1 MKERSILL
9 VGLLC
14 VLSIVGVVP
23 RAVAAGTLNST
34 RVAVVNDDKSD
45 LQTYYNEVESNY
57 LLMTDPSYDDA
68 ALTAEQKEAL
78 AAELEK
84 VKTAL
89 DNGTGDYAAL
99 LAELKAVYE
108 KVPYVEGGK
117 RWWAITIDAVK
128 DGAQMMFECG
138 PTSYRNRFI
147 KAYPESQNGN
157 SVLCDDEG
165 KSKTMIWEFVAT
177 GENDAIYTSKP
188 TYYLKDVTSGKY
200 FGVSDALTSLD
211 PGHKRMV
218 DNTDM
223 AFPFCFLSAADISAQ
238 EGVSVNVYGNND
250 AVFIHHSNADGT
262 WFRLSRFGGYK
273 NVYYIS
279 TNYYPTN
286 RDWQAWNLYT
296 SETNLNIKEEL
307 QQAVEQYCGIDIPA
321 GDAPGYYSKEQVDAY
336 NNAVAKAKGMTEAN
350 SRQEIRNAI
359 DSLVAAYN
367 VANNLAPLPL
377 KDGYY
382 RIKSAYSNFTS
393 QGKTMCAFDKGDGYL
408 GWHTMDASLPENVF
422 KITKTDGGW
431 YVQNAATDKYVGV
444 AIDDN
449 KITMTD
455 APSSIQTFTSQKS
468 AQWKWSNKTT
478 SYTYY
483 VNGSDPGYVGRYY
496 SQGLNAFDSWQFEN
510 VDSAWVES
518 VTIGVAKDSL
528 KAYYDVIKANVYPY
542 VDSEKYDATKV
553 EAFQN
558 AYNAAESALIGTEK
572 HTSSELKNLL
582 ADLKNTFTALGF
594 AEGGG
599 VKRTTRAKCAEITD
613 GSVIA
618 IEAASSPSL
627 KGYFLK
633 GQTEYRHELYA
644 WVFKS
649 GLDKD
654 GAWIVEKSPLLD
666 KKNGKPTFY
675 LKQQSTGLY
684 IGKNGTGTDAY
695 QTRALVATTDSAYNF
710 SLSTAI
716 EAGCTTYY
724 GQKNWDEN
732 SITFQYANSADH
744 AMNLSNY
751 PGSPT
756 FVWLFEGS
764 TDVIA
769 WNVYNVEVSTDLY
782 DEFEK
787 TMARCANFQPETTG
801 GYGFYDPEL
810 VKAYNKAYEAA
821 KAVTTDNSR
830 LEIRN
835 AIDSLDKA
843 YNNIISTGLSP
854 VSSGYFYI
862 TNRSEAYS
870 TANGSYAALAVENDS
885 VVSKN
890 FEADSYESVYHVTG
904 NQGKWYVQSLA
915 TDKYLTSK
923 DGNSLVASETKDK
936 TFAMNLLGLY
946 QASIS
951 LSNGEGFFAIT
962 SDING
967 NVTATAES
975 ETDGAAWTFVRV
987 GDEKLAEI
995 LKHRS
1000 SDKLAALVEN
1010 ASAYSENLGK
1020 GKYDTDKEN
1029 AFNTSYES
1037 AKNALENTSSS
1048 KEDFDAAY
1056 NSLFS
1061 AIDSLKASRI
1071 YEENSPLENLAKY
1084 VASIKANIPH
1094 ISAKY
1099 YDAAAVDSL
1108 ATAWAEATV
1117 ALDKEN
1123 LDSAGYV
1130 NALDNLRKAYDSVGY
1145 VYGGYFPRITPDQ
1158 LFDGDIIM
1166 LEAASSQYNLGMYMK
1181 QPAEGNTN
1189 DIQYTSGRDS
1199 RSAWK
1204 LVDAGKP
1211 DKINS
1216 KTTYY
1221 LQNVETGQYVGY
1233 GNNYKTK
1240 TMVTSLEKAMNFS
1253 ILTTKDITFTGYLDG
1268 TTGSDENSVTFQF
1281 AYSDKDFVWLGNFI
1295 AYGTGV
1301 YYVTTNSWKHVIAW
1315 NVYSGKF
1322 EDDIVGEYNEAMNTY
1337 RTFRVESN
1345 DSPGSYSADVAKS
1358 YADALAYA
1366 NAAEGS
1372 DARLDYRLAIDSIAN
1387 MYKLVNNSNANE
1399 ISEGTYYLLS
1409 NFSSFEDAGLAMG
1422 VYAKDASLKWRE
1434 IDFNSKEFMY
1444 SFTKGNNGG
1453 WIVKNLSTGKYVGN
1467 YNGTAV
1473 ALIDNSS
1480 VEQKFAYIGGGE
1492 FMWSNAKS
1500 DNTYYPDNYSGDNG
1514 NIKTGSAHNTY
1525 RGVDAWQLI
1534 RVPQEVLDS
1543 MEVANSAKLM
1553 NRTLVVTG
1561 KTKINWIKAQARNV
1575 GQLNIMAID
1584 TRNAEL
1590 DEDVTYEALSKVSSN
1605 ANCLYYVA
1613 DSSRISG
1620 NNVVKQGVCEAL
1632 QLVDAPFYCP
1642 EPFVAKNA
1650 SYSLNP
1656 AYATKTGGWQTIAVP
1671 FEVGSVKASGSGDIA
1686 METVNASGNIF
1697 VREFTGIEDS
1707 LINFSKLAEPK
1718 LAANTPYALAV
1729 PGEEFGNRSLANET
1743 LTFEGSDV
1751 AIDSLSSDAGVK
1763 QGNYSFVP
1771 TYENSPVS
1779 KAWILNYEGNGF
1791 ESWTNG
1797 SPLCFRGYFTSV
1809 DSAAYAQDAFVFSID
1824 TDESAGSKKLLRVVG
1839 LSFDSEITDIEH
1851 VEKSAAEIQVTKG
1864 GISVNVATPTKI
1876 TVFDSEG
1883 KLIYQ
1888 DTVAGSKNISLS
1900 KGIYVVNNR
1909 KVLVN
1914 K

>member
-9 VGLLC
+9 MGLLC
-14 VLSIVGVVP
+14 ILSIVGVVP
-23 RAVAAGTLNST
+23 KAVAASTLNAT

-68 ALTAEQKEAL
+68 AFTAEQKEAL

-89 DNGTGDYAAL
+89 DSGTGDYATL

-117 RWWAITIDAVK
+117 KWWAITIDAVK

-138 PTSYRNRFI
+138 PTSYHNRFI
-147 KAYPESQNGN
+147 KAYPGNLNGN
-157 SVLCDDEG
+157 SVMCDDEG
-165 KSKTMIWEFVAT
+165 KSKAVIWELVAT
-177 GENDAIYTSKP
+177 GENDAIYTTKP

-200 FGVSDALTSLD
+200 IGVSDVLTSLAPD
-211 PGHKRMV
+211 HKRMV
-218 DNTDM
+218 DSTDM
-223 AFPFCFLSAADISAQ
+223 AFPFCFLSASDISAQ
-238 EGVSVNVYGNND
+238 EGVSINVYGNND

-273 NVYYIS
+273 HVFYIS
-279 TNYYPTN
+279 TTAYPTN

-296 SETNLNIKEEL
+296 SETNLSMKEEL
-307 QQAVEQYCGIDIPA
+307 EQAIEQYTNLELPA
-321 GDAPGYYSKEQVDAY
+321 GETPGYYNKEQVEIY

-350 SRQEIRNAI
+350 SRQEMRDAI
-359 DSLVAAYN
+359 DSLAAAYE
-367 VANNLAPLPL
+367 VAKALTPIPL
-377 KDGYY
+377 KEGYY
-382 RIKSAYSNFTS
+382 RIKSVYSNFTS
-393 QGKTMCAFDKGDGYL
+393 QGKTMCAFDHGDGYL
-408 GWHTMDASLPENVF
+408 GWHTMDASLPVNVF
-422 KITKTDGGW
+422 KIIKTDGGW

-444 AIDDN
+444 ATDDN

-455 APSSIQTFTSQKS
+455 APSSVQTFTSQKS
-468 AQWKWSNKTT
+468 AQWKWSNKST
-478 SYTYY
+478 SLTYY
-483 VNGSDPGYVGRYY
+483 VNGSDPGYMGRYY

-528 KAYYDVIKANVYPY
+528 QVYYNTIKANVYPY
-542 VDSEKYDATKV
+542 VDSVKYAAAKV

-558 AYNAAESALIGTEK
+558 AYAAAEQALNGTEK
-572 HTSSELKNLL
+572 HTSSELKNIL
-582 ADLKNTFTALGF
+582 ADLKDAFTALGF

-599 VKRTTRAKCAEITD
+599 VKRTTRVKCNEIVD

-666 KKNGKPTFY
+666 KKNGKPTYY

-732 SITFQYANSADH
+732 SITFQYANTADH

-769 WNVYNVEVSTDLY
+769 WNVYNVEVSNDLY
-782 DEFEK
+782 EEYEK
-787 TMARCANFQPETTG
+787 TMARCASFQPETTD
-801 GYGFYDPEL
+801 GYGFYDAEL
-810 VKAYNKAYEAA
+810 VKAYNKAYEFA
-821 KAVTTDNSR
+821 KTITTDNSR
-830 LEIRN
+830 LEIRS
-835 AIDSLDKA
+835 AIDSLDAA
-843 YNNIISTGLSP
+843 YNNIISTGISP

-862 TNRSEAYS
+862 TNRSESYT
-870 TANGSYAALAVENDS
+870 TANGSYAALAINNDS

-890 FEADSYESVYHVTG
+890 FDADSYESVFHVTG
-904 NQGKWYVQSLA
+904 NQGKWYVQSFA
-915 TDKYLTSK
+915 TDKYITSK
-923 DGNSLVASETKDK
+923 DGNTLGVSDSKDK
-936 TFAMNLLGLY
+936 TFAMNLLDLY
-946 QASIS
+946 KASMS
-951 LSNGEGFFAIT
+951 LSNGEGFFAIS
-962 SDING
+962 SDLNG
-967 NVTATAES
+967 TVTTIADS

-987 GDEKLAEI
+987 SDEKLAEI
-995 LKHRS
+995 QKFRAC
-1000 SDKLAALVEN
+1000 DILAALVGD
-1010 ASAYSENLGK
+1010 ASLYSENIGK
-1020 GKYDTDKEN
+1020 GKYDAAKEN
-1029 AFNTSYES
+1029 AFNASYNI
-1037 AKNALENTSSS
+1037 AKKVLDDISST
-1048 KEDFDAAY
+1048 KNDYDTAY
-1056 NSLFS
+1056 NSLYN

-1071 YEENSPLENLAKY
+1071 YEENSPIENLAKY
-1084 VASIKANIPH
+1084 VASIKENIPH
-1094 ISAKY
+1094 ISAQY
-1099 YDAAAVDSL
+1099 YDATAVDSL
-1108 ATAWAEATV
+1108 ANAWTV
-1117 ALDKEN
+1117 AITALDKEN
-1123 LDSAGYV
+1123 LDSVGYV
-1130 NALDNLRKAYDSVGY
+1130 NTLENLRKAYDAVNY
-1145 VYGGYFPRITPDQ
+1145 VYGGYYPRINPEQ
-1158 LFDGDIIM
+1158 LADGDVIM
-1166 LEAASSQYNLGMYMK
+1166 LEAASSQYNLDMYMK
-1181 QPAEGNTN
+1181 QPVDGNTN

-1199 RSAWK
+1199 RSLWK
-1204 LVDAGKP
+1204 LVDAGKL
-1211 DKINS
+1211 DKMNS

-1221 LQNVETGQYVGY
+1221 LQNVETGQYIGY
-1233 GNNYKTK
+1233 GNKYTNK
-1240 TMVTSLEKAMNFS
+1240 TMVSSLEKAMNFS

-1281 AYSDKDFVWLGNFI
+1281 SYSNKDFVRLGNFI

-1301 YYVTTNSWKHVIAW
+1301 YYVTDNNWKHVIAW

-1322 EDDIVGEYNEAMNTY
+1322 EDDIVGEYNEAMKTY
-1337 RTFRVESN
+1337 RTFRVDNN

-1366 NAAEGS
+1366 ETAEGS
-1372 DARLDYRLAIDSIAN
+1372 DARIDYRLAIDSITN

-1399 ISEGTYYLLS
+1399 ITEGTYYLLS
-1409 NFSSFEDAGLAMG
+1409 NFSSFEDAGLSMG
-1422 VYAKDASLKWRE
+1422 VYAKDAALKWRE
-1434 IDFNSKEFMY
+1434 VDLNNKDFMY
-1444 SFTKGNNGG
+1444 TFTKGSNGG
-1453 WIVKNLSTGKYVGN
+1453 WIVKSLSTGKYVGN
-1467 YNGTAV
+1467 YNGSAV
-1473 ALIDNSS
+1473 ALIGSSS

-1492 FMWSNAKS
+1492 YMWSNANNA
-1500 DNTYYPDNYSGDNG
+1500 NTYYPDNYSGDNG
-1514 NIKTGSAHNTY
+1514 NIKTGNAHNTY
-1525 RGVDAWQLI
+1525 RGVDAWQLL
-1534 RVPQEVLDS
+1534 RVPQDVLDS
-1543 MEVANSAKLM
+1543 ITIADNAKLL
-1553 NRTLVVTG
+1553 NRTLVVEG

-1590 DEDVTYEALSKVSSN
+1590 DEDVTYETLSKVSSN

-1613 DSSRISG
+1613 DSSNISG
-1620 NNVVKQGVCEAL
+1620 YNVVKQGVCENL

-1656 AYATKTGGWQTIAVP
+1656 AYASKTGGWQTIAVP
-1671 FEVGSVKASGSGDIA
+1671 FEVSSVKASGSGEIS
-1686 METVNASGNIF
+1686 METVNANGNIF
-1697 VREFTGIEDS
+1697 VREFVGIEDS
-1707 LINFSKLAEPK
+1707 VINFSKLSEAK
-1718 LAANTPYALAV
+1718 MAANTPYALAV

-1743 LTFEGSDV
+1743 ITFEGTDV
-1751 AIDSLSSDAGVK
+1751 SIDSLSADAGVK

-1779 KAWILNYEGNGF
+1779 RAWIINYEGNGF
-1791 ESWTNG
+1791 DSWING

-1809 DSAAYAQDAFVFSID
+1809 DSAAYAQSAFAFSLD

-1839 LSFDSEITDIEH
+1839 LSFDSEITDINS
-1851 VEKSAAEIQVTKG
+1851 VKKIAAEFEVTKG

-1883 KLIYQ
+1883 KLIFQ
-1888 DTVAGSKNISLS
+1888 DTVAGSKTISLS
-1900 KGIYVVNNR
+1900 KGVYVVNNR